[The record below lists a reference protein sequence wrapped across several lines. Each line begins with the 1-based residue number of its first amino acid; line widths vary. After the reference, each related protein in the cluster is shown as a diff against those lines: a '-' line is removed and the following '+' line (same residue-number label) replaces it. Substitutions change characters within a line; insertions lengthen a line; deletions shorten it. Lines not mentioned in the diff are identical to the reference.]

1 MYVSIKTS
9 CNTSQ
14 NFIFHSSCFF
24 DSVELLFFLLPL
36 IFPDMAEVFV
46 IVMTVMV
53 VSAVVRIIITS
64 LLLYGAH
71 NVSSENNRM
80 DYVCIIVIHYVL
92 I

>member
-1 MYVSIKTS
+1 
-9 CNTSQ
+9 
-14 NFIFHSSCFF
+14 
-24 DSVELLFFLLPL
+24 
-36 IFPDMAEVFV
+36 MAEVFV